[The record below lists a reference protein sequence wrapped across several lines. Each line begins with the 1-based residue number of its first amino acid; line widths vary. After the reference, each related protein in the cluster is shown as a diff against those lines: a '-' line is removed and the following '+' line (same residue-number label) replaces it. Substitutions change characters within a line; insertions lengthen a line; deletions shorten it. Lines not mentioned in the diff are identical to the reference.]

1 MVMAGSG
8 GGDPR
13 FLRRWILY
21 VVIGET
27 LGFLVAA
34 SGMAAGNLLAMSP
47 GAAWATAVVAGLG
60 EGALLG
66 AAQALAL
73 RRSGVTIPARAW
85 VLATSLAAALAWG
98 IGMLP
103 ATLPGLDRTSPLT
116 WAGAVVGGALLLLSI
131 PTAQAP
137 LLRGHV
143 PHPWRW
149 VPLNVVAW
157 GTGILWTI
165 APSPL
170 VDETTSTGGLFLAY
184 GVAGMLMAVT
194 VAVVTGFGLRRM
206 LRRAASS
213 PSTAT
218 PAATGPVGTA
228 PTGA

>member
-1 MVMAGSG
+1 MRVSG
-8 GGDPR
+8 GTDPG
-13 FLRRWILY
+13 FLRRWIPY

-47 GAAWATAVVAGLG
+47 WAAWATAAIAGLG

-73 RRSGVTIPARAW
+73 RRSGVAIPARAW
-85 VLATSLAAALAWG
+85 VLATALAASFAWG

-103 ATLPGLDRTSPLT
+103 ATLPGLDWTSPLT
-116 WAGAVVGGALLLLSI
+116 WAGAVVGAALLLLSI

-149 VPLNVVAW
+149 VPLNVAAW
-157 GTGILWTI
+157 SVGILWTF
-165 APSPL
+165 APSPFI
-170 VDETTSTGGLFLAY
+170 DETTPPGALFLAY

-206 LRRAASS
+206 LRRAST
-213 PSTAT
+213 PSTSRTAR
-218 PAATGPVGTA
+218 TGPSGTA

>member
-1 MVMAGSG
+1 MAWSDGS
-8 GGDPR
+8 DPR
-13 FLRRWILY
+13 FLRRWISY

-47 GAAWATAVVAGLG
+47 WAAWATAVVAGLG

-66 AAQALAL
+66 TAQALAL
-73 RRSGVTIPARAW
+73 RRSGVAVPARTW

-103 ATLPGLDRTSPLT
+103 ATLPGLDWASPLT
-116 WAGAVVGGALLLLSI
+116 WAGVVVGGALLLLSI

-149 VPLNVVAW
+149 VPLNVAAW
-157 GTGILWTI
+157 GAGILWTF

-170 VDETTSTGGLFLAY
+170 VNETTSTAGLFLAY
-184 GVAGMLMAVT
+184 GVAGLLMAVT

-206 LRRAASS
+206 LRHAASS
-213 PSTAT
+213 QSTDD
-218 PAATGPVGTA
+218 PAGTAPFGTA

>member
-1 MVMAGSG
+1 MAWSDGS
-8 GGDPR
+8 DPR
-13 FLRRWILY
+13 FLRRWISY
-21 VVIGET
+21 VVVGET
-27 LGFLVAA
+27 VGFLVAA

-47 GAAWATAVVAGLG
+47 WAAWATAVVAGLG

-66 AAQALAL
+66 TAQALAL
-73 RRSGVTIPARAW
+73 RRSGVAIRARAW
-85 VLATSLAAALAWG
+85 VLATSAAAALAWG

-103 ATLPGLDRTSPLT
+103 ATLPGLDWTSPLT

-149 VPLNVVAW
+149 VPLNVAAW
-157 GTGILWTI
+157 GVGILWTF
-165 APSPL
+165 APSPFIN
-170 VDETTSTGGLFLAY
+170 ETTPPGALFLAY

-206 LRRAASS
+206 LRQAAVS
-213 PSTAT
+213 PLSA
-218 PAATGPVGTA
+218 GTA
-228 PTGA
+228 GPGPFGTASTGA

>member
-1 MVMAGSG
+1 
-8 GGDPR
+8 
-13 FLRRWILY
+13 
-21 VVIGET
+21 
-27 LGFLVAA
+27 
-34 SGMAAGNLLAMSP
+34 MSP
-47 GAAWATAVVAGLG
+47 A
-60 EGALLG
+60 
-66 AAQALAL
+66 
-73 RRSGVTIPARAW
+73 
-85 VLATSLAAALAWG
+85 
-98 IGMLP
+98 
-103 ATLPGLDRTSPLT
+103 
-116 WAGAVVGGALLLLSI
+116 
-131 PTAQAP
+131 TAQAP

-213 PSTAT
+213 PSTT
-218 PAATGPVGTA
+218 

>member
-13 FLRRWILY
+13 FLRRWIPY

-73 RRSGVTIPARAW
+73 RRSGVAIPARAW

-103 ATLPGLDRTSPLT
+103 ATLPGLDWTSPLT
-116 WAGAVVGGALLLLSI
+116 WAGAVGGGALLLLSI

-137 LLRGHV
+137 FLRGHV

-149 VPLNVVAW
+149 VPLNVAAW
-157 GTGILWTI
+157 GVGILWTI

-206 LRRAASS
+206 LRRAASP
-213 PSTAT
+213 PSTAR
-218 PAATGPVGTA
+218 PAGTGPFGPA
-228 PTGA
+228 PIGA

>member
-1 MVMAGSG
+1 MVMAWTG

-103 ATLPGLDRTSPLT
+103 ATLPGLDWTSPLT
-116 WAGAVVGGALLLLSI
+116 WAGAVVGGALLLLTI

-213 PSTAT
+213 PSTT
-218 PAATGPVGTA
+218 